1 MANSNP
7 FSLENKTVL
16 ITGASSGIGRATAIE
31 CSNMGA
37 KVIITARNEERL
49 DETFSQLCGTGHS
62 KIIADLTVNEEID
75 KLVETINQL
84 DGLVNNAGIGKL
96 HPIQFI
102 NEEELTNT
110 LKINTIAP
118 FLLTQKL
125 YKRKKFNKN
134 ASIVFTSSVAGNFC
148 ITPGNTAY
156 GMSKSALN
164 AFMEYAALEMGAKG
178 IRCNCV
184 NPGRVETPLIN
195 DGTLSEDDLA
205 KDIEKYPLKRYG
217 KPEEI
222 AYGIIYLLS
231 DASSFI
237 TGTSLVIDGG
247 LTANGY
253 NKNKMQLHLT
263 GL

>member
-1 MANSNP
+1 MGNFNP
-7 FSLENKTVL
+7 FSLEKKTVL

-31 CSNMGA
+31 CSRMGA
-37 KVIITARNEERL
+37 KVIITARNEKRL
-49 DETFSQLCGTGHS
+49 EETFTQLTGNGHE
-62 KIIADLTVNEEID
+62 KYLADLTVNEEID
-75 KLVETINQL
+75 KLVETTSQL

-96 HPIQFI
+96 LPIQFI
-102 NEEELTNT
+102 NEEDLTYT

-125 YKRKKFNKN
+125 YKNKKINKN
-134 ASIVFTSSVAGNFC
+134 ASIVFISSVAGNFC

-156 GMSKSALN
+156 GMSKCALN
-164 AFMEYAALEMGAKG
+164 AFMEYAALEMGTKKG

-184 NPGRVETPLIN
+184 NPGRVETSLIN
-195 DGTLSEDDLA
+195 DGLGEEYRA
-205 KDIEKYPLKRYG
+205 KDIEKYLLKRYG

-231 DASSFI
+231 NASSFI

-247 LTANGY
+247 LTVNG
-253 NKNKMQLHLT
+253 
-263 GL
+263 

>member
-1 MANSNP
+1 MELSGNFNP
-7 FSLENKTVL
+7 FSLEKKTVL
-16 ITGASSGIGRATAIE
+16 ITGASSGIGRATALE
-31 CSNMGA
+31 CSKMGA

-49 DETFSQLCGTGHS
+49 DETFNQLTGNGHE
-62 KIIADLTVNEEID
+62 KHCADLALNEEID
-75 KLVETINQL
+75 ELVEKISKL
-84 DGLVNNAGIGKL
+84 DGLVNNAGIGRL
-96 HPIQFI
+96 LPIQFI
-102 NEEELTNT
+102 NEEELTKT

-118 FLLTQKL
+118 FMLTQKL
-125 YKRKKFNKN
+125 YKKKKFNKN

-164 AFMEYAALEMGAKG
+164 AFMEYAALEMGSKG

-195 DGTLSEDDLA
+195 NETISEEDRLR
-205 KDIEKYPLKRYG
+205 DIEKYPLKRYG

-231 DASSFI
+231 KASSFM

-247 LTANGY
+247 LTANR
-253 NKNKMQLHLT
+253 KN
-263 GL
+263 

>member
-1 MANSNP
+1 MGLSGNFNP

-16 ITGASSGIGRATAIE
+16 ITGASSGIGRATALE
-31 CSNMGA
+31 CSKMGA
-37 KVIITARNEERL
+37 KLIITARNEERL
-49 DETFSQLCGTGHS
+49 EETFKQLSGNGHE
-62 KIIADLTVNEEID
+62 KHLADLTINEEID
-75 KLVETINQL
+75 RLVEKIKKV

-96 HPIQFI
+96 LPIQFI
-102 NEEELTNT
+102 NEEELTNM
-110 LKINTIAP
+110 LKTNTVAP

-125 YKRKKFNKN
+125 YKKKKFNKN

-195 DGTLSEDDLA
+195 DGTLSEEDRL

-217 KPEEI
+217 RPEEI

-231 DASSFI
+231 NASSFI

-247 LTANGY
+247 LTANG
-253 NKNKMQLHLT
+253 
-263 GL
+263 

>member
-1 MANSNP
+1 MAFKTEKNNP
-7 FSLENKTVL
+7 FSLTDKKIL

-31 CSNMGA
+31 CSKMGA
-37 KVIITARNEERL
+37 KVIITARNEKRL
-49 DETFSQLCGTGHS
+49 EETFTQLAGKGHE
-62 KIIADLTVNEEID
+62 KYLMDLTANEEID
-75 KLVETINQL
+75 KLVETMSQL

-118 FLLTQKL
+118 FLLTQKIF
-125 YKRKKFNKN
+125 KKKKFNKN

-164 AFMEYAALEMGAKG
+164 AFMEYAALEMGTKG

-195 DGTLSEDDLA
+195 DGTLSEEDRA

-222 AYGIIYLLS
+222 AYGIVYLLS
-231 DASSFI
+231 DASSFVN
-237 TGTSLVIDGG
+237 GTSLVIDGG
-247 LTANGY
+247 LTL
-253 NKNKMQLHLT
+253 KN
-263 GL
+263 